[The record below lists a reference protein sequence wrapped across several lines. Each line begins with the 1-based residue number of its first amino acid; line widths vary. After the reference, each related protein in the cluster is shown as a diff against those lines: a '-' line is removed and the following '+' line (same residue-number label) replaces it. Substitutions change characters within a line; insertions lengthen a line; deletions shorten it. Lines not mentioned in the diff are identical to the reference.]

1 MPSVLFVCTANRIR
15 SPMAAALFTALLPAD
30 QRQAWRVESAGT
42 WATEGLPA
50 WPAAERAMRE
60 RGLDISRHCARC
72 VTAALLAQFDL
83 VLTMEQGH
91 KEALQV
97 EFPALAP
104 RVHLFAELLNGAWD
118 VEDPLQGGR
127 DQLDAVARLLS
138 NTLSAGMERI
148 IALAGGAMTIE
159 PGATHHD

>member
-30 QRQAWRVESAGT
+30 QRKDWRVESAGT
-42 WATEGLPA
+42 WATEGQPA

-60 RGLDISRHCARC
+60 RGLDISQHRARC
-72 VTAALLAQFDL
+72 VTAGLLAQFDL
-83 VLTMEQGH
+83 VLTMEHGH

-104 RVHLFAELLNGAWD
+104 RVHLFGEILNGTWD
-118 VEDPLQGGR
+118 VEDPLQGRAEHLG
-127 DQLDAVARLLS
+127 AVARLLS
-138 NTLSAGMERI
+138 NALSAGMGRI
-148 IALAGGAMTIE
+148 IALAGGHHDIE
-159 PGATHHD
+159 PGATTS